1 MNPVRQT
8 IHFDKNLIDK
18 DALKVEKGECENV
31 KHETQQLCS
40 VDRPF

>member
-18 DALKVEKGECENV
+18 DALKVVNTIAKAGFE
-31 KHETQQLCS
+31 
-40 VDRPF
+40 FI